1 MSPWKFR
8 AARFSGNEFYKI
20 LKFAA
25 EMICKSHDLP
35 PSFSFYLF
43 LRETRAPIL
52 IASFVG
58 AERLAENSLIGQD
71 F

>member
-1 MSPWKFR
+1 
-8 AARFSGNEFYKI
+8 
-20 LKFAA
+20 
-25 EMICKSHDLP
+25 MICKSHDLP